1 MHTTRALRL
10 AIVAVLLLSIIPL
23 KGQEV
28 DHVYLKTGSV
38 IRGKILEIEPSEH
51 VKIEDLCGNIW
62 FYEIAR
68 VEKVTSEPYPLKPYP
83 SELKFDKSAL
93 KFEAGFV
100 NITSIG
106 FLAGSPQ
113 NAQVAPLS
121 LQMVNGWRNSLGLF
135 TGAGIGIEF
144 LNTNYMP
151 LFLDLRYD
159 LFGQDVVPYL
169 LARGGYAVPLGSDQE
184 AYDITYTYSGGPL
197 VSLGI
202 GLKIKSRNH
211 FAWDIGMMYRY
222 QKTSYQEIYE
232 WNNQENSYTDIYNRI
247 EIRIGFYID

>member
-1 MHTTRALRL
+1 MHYSQALRL
-10 AIVAVLLLSIIPL
+10 IPAAVLLLWVIPL
-23 KGQEV
+23 NGQEV
-28 DHVYLKTGSV
+28 DHVYLKNGSI
-38 IRGKILEIEPSEH
+38 IRGKIIEIEPSEH
-51 VKIEDLCGNIW
+51 VKIEDLCGNTW
-62 FYEIAR
+62 FYEIAM
-68 VEKVTSEPYPLKPYP
+68 VAKVTSEPYSSGMKLNK
-83 SELKFDKSAL
+83 SSLTFDP
-93 KFEAGFV
+93 GFV

-106 FLAGSPQ
+106 FLAGSPH

-159 LFGQDVVPYL
+159 LLGRDVVPYL
-169 LARGGYAVPLGSDQE
+169 LARGGYAFPLGSDQE
-184 AYDITYTYSGGPL
+184 EYDITYTYSGGPM

-222 QKTSYQEIYE
+222 QKTSYEEIYE
-232 WNNQENSYTDIYNRI
+232 WNNQTYSYTDVFNRI
-247 EIRIGFYID
+247 EIRLGFYID

>member
-1 MHTTRALRL
+1 MYATQALRFTTV
-10 AIVAVLLLSIIPL
+10 AILVFSLMPMM
-23 KGQEV
+23 GQEV

-62 FYEIAR
+62 FYEISQVA
-68 VEKVTSEPYPLKPYP
+68 KVTSEPYP
-83 SELKFDKSAL
+83 SELKFNKSSL
-93 KFEAGFV
+93 KFDTGFV

-159 LFGQDVVPYL
+159 LLGKDVVPYI
-169 LARGGYAVPLGSDQE
+169 LARGGYAFPLGSDQE
-184 AYDITYTYSGGPL
+184 DYDITYTYSGGPM

-211 FAWDIGMMYRY
+211 FAWDIGVMYRY
-222 QKTSYQEIYE
+222 QKTSYQEMYE
-232 WNNQENSYTDIYNRI
+232 WNNQEYSYTDVYNRI
-247 EIRIGFYID
+247 EIRLGFYID